1 MITTKKRI
9 EAIIRPHKLDELSS
23 ALAELGVPGMTVT
36 EVKGF
41 GRSAGKR
48 EVYRGSGYVV
58 DFVPKLKVEIV
69 VLEVFVSQILDIIT
83 SAAQT
88 GKIGDGKVFVGQVE
102 SCARIRTGEREDDA
116 L

>member
-1 MITTKKRI
+1 MSAAIKRI
-9 EAIIRPHKLDELSS
+9 EAIIRPHKLDELNS

-48 EVYRGSGYVV
+48 EVYRGSAYVV

-69 VLEVFVSQILDIIT
+69 VLEVFVPQIVDIIR

-88 GKIGDGKVFVGQVE
+88 GKIGDGKVFVCQVE
-102 SCARIRTGEREDDA
+102 ACARIRTGEREDDA